1 MNTTTT
7 NPNIV
12 IRNINNFTS
21 RSICPSMDKSAKLK
35 VVEKA
40 INTSK
45 YSVIGLVDRTNEV
58 ILQTHFHNIRDNK
71 GRFARVVGNR
81 RSR

>member
-7 NPNIV
+7 NPNII
-12 IRNINNFTS
+12 IRNINNFTA
-21 RSICPSMDKSAKLK
+21 RTICPSMDKSAKLK

-58 ILQTHFHNIRDNK
+58 ILQTHFHNVRDNK

>member
-1 MNTTTT
+1 MTTT

-12 IRNINNFTS
+12 IRNISSLTNQEV
-21 RSICPSMDKSAKLK
+21 CPSTEKATKLHM
-35 VVEKA
+35 VESA

-45 YSVIGLVDRTNEV
+45 YSVVGLVDRTNNV
-58 ILQTHFHNIRDNK
+58 ILQTHFHNVRDRK

>member
-7 NPNIV
+7 NSNIV
-12 IRNINNFTS
+12 IRDIATYTN
-21 RSICPSMDKSAKLK
+21 RVVCPTTDKSTKLSI
-35 VVEKA
+35 VEGA
-40 INTSK
+40 VNPSK
-45 YSVIGLVDRTNEV
+45 YSVIGLVDRTNSV
-58 ILQTHFHNIRDNK
+58 ILQTRFHNVRDRK